1 MRPARELLSPE
12 LISELLSVTSGVVTV
27 RRSAALDK
35 LSVESSGVQPKS
47 SWVVDTY
54 EKYIDV
60 NVILLYLDIE
70 IPWVRKHDI
79 KATVKAIGKT
89 RYHEQSFIFTVMLS
103 QSIARNNVFGWQ
115 YMKYYEHICFG
126 FHNVDRKYYHRHI
139 ITNNMPT
146 TETKYSIQGF
156 EIPGRLL
163 QEGGIPLSQIN
174 KCKIT
179 QAS

>member
-54 EKYIDV
+54 EKYIDS

-70 IPWVRKHDI
+70 ITWVRKHDI
-79 KATVKAIGKT
+79 KATGRAIGKT
-89 RYHEQSFIFTVMLS
+89 RNHKQTLIFTVMLS
-103 QSIARNNVFGWQ
+103 QSITRNNVFGWQ
-115 YMKYYEHICFG
+115 FMNYYEHIFD
-126 FHNVDRKYYHRHI
+126 FHYVDRKYYHRHI
-139 ITNNMPT
+139 IT
-146 TETKYSIQGF
+146 
-156 EIPGRLL
+156 L
-163 QEGGIPLSQIN
+163 
-174 KCKIT
+174 
-179 QAS
+179 